1 MGLTTAIVHDG
12 DSDTKITFD
21 ADRVQLLAGGQT
33 MFDAREAGADYFA
46 VGGIEGDDKDVNFV
60 VNAAKDAVDYALWVD
75 AGNANVGI
83 GGVHGSS
90 IEATLQVSGNA
101 SITGELRT
109 NGSVGIGTAPNSSA
123 KLESYIT
130 SGGEKALRLNTN
142 FAGGNTVD
150 FIPAVVGVS
159 NAGFS
164 IDLAES
170 TKFVINDGGNVGIG
184 TKNASAKLHLY
195 DTSEGPNI
203 IAQTTANDLIDV
215 NLNANRSSAD
225 STLSR
230 INAQWNG
237 TTVSQINFIAG
248 DDNTNKDDGEM
259 SFKVAQGGS
268 LSEAIR
274 ITQDGNVGIGTANP
288 STKLQVDGSFSAT
301 TKSFL
306 INHPNP
312 EKNLKG
318 DKLQY
323 ASLEGPEHGVY
334 VRGKANSKIIELPDY
349 WIDLIDEESIS
360 IQLTPIKNYQE
371 LYVESI
377 KDNKILIK
385 NNKDNKI
392 NCFYTVYAER
402 KDVDKLKVELTSV
415 NN

>member
-1 MGLTTAIVHDG
+1 MAFARNGND
-12 DSDTKITFD
+12 KW
-21 ADRVQLLAGGQT
+21 RVFG
-33 MFDAREAGADYFA
+33 F
-46 VGGIEGDDKDVNFV
+46 GDD
-60 VNAAKDAVDYALWVD
+60 
-75 AGNANVGI
+75 
-83 GGVHGSS
+83 
-90 IEATLQVSGNA
+90 
-101 SITGELRT
+101 R
-109 NGSVGIGTAPNSSA
+109 
-123 KLESYIT
+123 
-130 SGGEKALRLNTN
+130 
-142 FAGGNTVD
+142 
-150 FIPAVVGVS
+150 
-159 NAGFS
+159 
-164 IDLAES
+164 
-170 TKFVINDGGNVGIG
+170 
-184 TKNASAKLHLY
+184 
-195 DTSEGPNI
+195 
-203 IAQTTANDLIDV
+203 
-215 NLNANRSSAD
+215 
-225 STLSR
+225 
-230 INAQWNG
+230 
-237 TTVSQINFIAG
+237 
-248 DDNTNKDDGEM
+248 
-259 SFKVAQGGS
+259 S
-268 LSEAIR
+268 LSFYNEN
-274 ITQDGNVGIGTANP
+274 TSSFQLTLKSDGNVGIGTTNP

>member
-1 MGLTTAIVHDG
+1 PDG
-12 DSDTKITFD
+12 ANDI
-21 ADRVQLLAGGQT
+21 L
-33 MFDAREAGADYFA
+33 FA
-46 VGGIEGDDKDVNFV
+46 HS
-60 VNAAKDAVDYALWVD
+60 
-75 AGNANVGI
+75 AGNIGIRNDLHVTGNVGI
-83 GGVHGSS
+83 GTTNPAS
-90 IEATLQVSGNA
+90 ILEVAGADPILQIRDTEATVSSAISKIRIGESNDSDTINNA
-101 SITGELRT
+101 WDICASGEAAGLNLDFIRT
-109 NGSVGIGTAPNSSA
+109 NGGTKNKHGITLKYDGKVGIGTASPATDLHIKSADPVIRLEDSSPDGVYG
-123 KLESYIT
+123 SID
-130 SGGEKALRLNTN
+130 G
-142 FAGGNTVD
+142 AGGSLILSADQGAGAASSNMQFKVD
-150 FIPAVVGVS
+150 
-159 NAGFS
+159 NAEAMR
-164 IDLAES
+164 ITA
-170 TKFVINDGGNVGIG
+170 GGNVGIG
-184 TKNASAKLHLY
+184 TANPSVKFEVNGGADA
-195 DTSEGPNI
+195 
-203 IAQTTANDLIDV
+203 IA
-215 NLNANRSSAD
+215 
-225 STLSR
+225 
-230 INAQWNG
+230 
-237 TTVSQINFIAG
+237 
-248 DDNTNKDDGEM
+248 
-259 SFKVAQGGS
+259 
-268 LSEAIR
+268 R
-274 ITQDGNVGIGTANP
+274 ITGTSTAARLDLATTSHHSFIQVIESDGRFRIYNQAAGAERFTVLNDGKVGIGTANP